1 MQKFMRSHIGVAV
14 LALATVLLSSCVPAL
29 AQQVAPAGQ
38 SAGPSSPLYSGLA
51 QALDLNDTNSLVNA
65 DEVNITPEFK
75 WSSATSEPGG
85 AINIDWWAI
94 SDQQGAFFGF
104 EEYRSRDS
112 YFSLGYQARTVFKGL
127 EISLGVGTRQSND
140 DPLGDVKMFI
150 RPTLTKQIYA
160 SENWDIRLAF
170 GCDVMNEGKPNPFL
184 GVTFRAL
191 KF

>member
-1 MQKFMRSHIGVAV
+1 MRVAHGKTSRMRNLMRSTIGVAV
-14 LALATVLLSSCVPAL
+14 LALATVLASSCVPAF

-38 SAGPSSPLYSGLA
+38 SVVASPLYAGLS

-65 DEVNITPEFK
+65 DEVNLTPEFK
-75 WSSATSEPGG
+75 WNSATSEGGG

-104 EEYRSRDS
+104 EEYSSRAS

-140 DPLGDVKMFI
+140 DPIGDVKMFL
-150 RPTLTKQIYA
+150 RPTLTKQ
-160 SENWDIRLAF
+160 L
-170 GCDVMNEGKPNPFL
+170 
-184 GVTFRAL
+184 
-191 KF
+191 

>member
-1 MQKFMRSHIGVAV
+1 MRPTIGVAV
-14 LALATVLLSSCVPAL
+14 LALATVLFTSCVPAY

-38 SAGPSSPLYSGLA
+38 SAVPTSPLYSGLS
-51 QALDLNDTNSLVNA
+51 QALDLNNTNSLVNA
-65 DEVNITPEFK
+65 DEVNLTPEFK
-75 WSSATSEPGG
+75 WNSATSEGGG

-104 EEYRSRDS
+104 EEYSSRAS

-140 DPLGDVKMFI
+140 DPIGDVKMFL
-150 RPTLTKQIYA
+150 RPTLTKQIYH
-160 SENWDIRLAF
+160 SDTWDIRLAL
-170 GCDVMNEGKPNPFL
+170 GCDVMNQGKPNPFL